1 MAKPFDTSINEH
13 ESSIRSNAGIR
24 TLLELLTNTPRNC
37 NSKVQDVIE
46 THHTIIEVA
55 TKN

>member
-46 THHTIIEVA
+46 TQHTIIEVA